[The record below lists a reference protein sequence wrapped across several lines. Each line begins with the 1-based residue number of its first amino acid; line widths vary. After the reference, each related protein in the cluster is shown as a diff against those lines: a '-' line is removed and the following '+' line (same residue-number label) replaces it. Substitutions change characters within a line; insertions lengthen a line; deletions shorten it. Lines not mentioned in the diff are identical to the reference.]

1 VVIQLDV
8 PLVDGM
14 SGAIVMGSLVTMA
27 EKHLDDY
34 ESCWKNRLDQV
45 EAVDRFFEWAWKKR
59 VLVSS
64 GDSEGYAI
72 EYEKMTQGL
81 MMLRVRGKR
90 SIFDEN
96 RRIVYVSRL
105 STAPWNRQ
113 DLQNPV
119 RLRAVGGQLL
129 QFARMRSHQLGYG
142 GLVGLHSLPESEMF
156 YNKMNMMDCD
166 LDEEYDNL
174 RYFEWYQP
182 RPEMMDD
189 LGL

>member
-14 SGAIVMGSLVTMA
+14 RGTIVMGSLITMT

-34 ESCWKNRLDQV
+34 ESFWKNRLDQV
-45 EAVDRFFEWAWKKR
+45 EAADRFFEWAWKKR
-59 VLVSS
+59 IFVSS

-72 EYEKMTQGL
+72 EYDNMTQGL
-81 MMLRVRGKR
+81 MILRVRGKR
-90 SIFDEN
+90 SVFDEN

-119 RLRAVGGQLL
+119 RVRAVGGQLL
-129 QFARMRSHQLGYG
+129 QFARMRSEQLGYG
-142 GLVGLHSLPESEMF
+142 GLVGLHSLPTSEIF
-156 YNKMNMMDCD
+156 YQKMNMIDCD
-166 LDEEYDNL
+166 LDEEYENL

-182 RPEMMDD
+182 RPSLMDD
-189 LGL
+189 LNL

>member
-14 SGAIVMGSLVTMA
+14 SGAVVMGSLVTMT
-27 EKHLDDY
+27 EKHLEDY
-34 ESCWKNRLDQV
+34 ESFWKKRLDQV
-45 EAVDRFFEWAWKKR
+45 EAADRFFEWAWKKR
-59 VLVSS
+59 IFVSS

-72 EYEKMTQGL
+72 EYDNMTQGL
-81 MMLRVRGKR
+81 MILRVRGKR
-90 SIFDEN
+90 SVFDEN

-119 RLRAVGGQLL
+119 RVRAVGGQLL
-129 QFARMRSHQLGYG
+129 QFARMRSEQLGYG
-142 GLVGLHSLPESEMF
+142 GLVGLHSLPTSEMF
-156 YNKMNMMDCD
+156 YQKMNMIDCD
-166 LDEEYDNL
+166 LDEEYENS

-182 RPEMMDD
+182 RLSLMDD
-189 LGL
+189 LNL